1 MRQCVRLTEN
11 CTQCIKTS
19 LMTTEDYRRAFET
32 AKKEFEA
39 LGEERRAI
47 DKRLTQLAQTMA
59 SLGPL
64 CGYVP
69 TVSWGL
75 ERWLPH
81 GAHGI
86 GPADDADMR
95 DALLGARGFDM
106 SKYTNDLAA
115 VHTVLKRLNESGEVR
130 FIALDS
136 GKHAYVYPAQ
146 RSYQVFTAPSREA
159 AIDMFKNAPAAA
171 PSPARPPKRRKS

>member
-1 MRQCVRLTEN
+1 
-11 CTQCIKTS
+11 
-19 LMTTEDYRRAFET
+19 MTTEDYRRAFET

-59 SLGPL
+59 SLGRL

-69 TVSWGL
+69 TVAWGL
-75 ERWLPH
+75 TDGCRMVLMSSGRPMT
-81 GAHGI
+81 
-86 GPADDADMR
+86 PMDVR
-95 DALLGARGFDM
+95 DALGACGFDM

-136 GKHAYVYPAQ
+136 GKHAYVYSAQ

-171 PSPARPPKRRKS
+171 PAPARPPKRRKS